1 MGSWGHK
8 EWDTTEHAGTP
19 KGVWVGW
26 GEVLSAY
33 QGQGFCGLRTPC
45 EYAKQ
50 PPFLLQSPFIIPEN
64 QLPA

>member
-19 KGVWVGW
+19 KGVWVGG

-50 PPFLLQSPFIIPEN
+50 PPFLL
-64 QLPA
+64 